1 MDNATFTILLDYFSF
16 SWSGYQKVRKGVKKR
31 IARHMEQ
38 LRCMDMSAY
47 IFQLERNQESRSE
60 CEKILSVP
68 VSRFFRDQTLWNA
81 LSEKILPRFFE
92 NTHLRVWSAGCAGGE
107 EVYSLKIIW
116 EQLGKIRSGLPV
128 LHITASDLNPEN
140 LKRAKKGVYHA
151 SSFKET
157 LPDIQDRFFEKGL
170 RRKTWAV
177 KPYLKNGIRWDG
189 FHLLNDR
196 PPENAYDII
205 FLRNNILLYAAND
218 LKLAG
223 FKNVVSALAET
234 GVLIIGRK
242 DTLPKGISEFKPLE
256 LPYVFLK
263 KGHNL

>member
-1 MDNATFTILLDYFSF
+1 MDNESFTMLLDYFSF

-47 IFQLERNQESRSE
+47 IIELERKQESRSE
-60 CEKILSVP
+60 CERILSVP
-68 VSRFFRDQTLWNA
+68 ISRLFRDQALWNA

-92 NTHLRVWSAGCAGGE
+92 NTNLRVWSAGCAGGE
-107 EVYSLKIIW
+107 EVYSLKVIW
-116 EQLGKIRSGLPV
+116 DQLGKIHPGLPL

-140 LKRAKKGVYHA
+140 LKRAQKGVYQA

-157 LPDIQDRFFEKGL
+157 PPDIRNRFFEKGL

-177 KPYLKNGIRWDG
+177 KPYLKRGIKWED
-189 FHLLNDR
+189 FHLINDR

-218 LKLAG
+218 LKMAG
-223 FKNVVSALAET
+223 FKNVVSALTDA
-234 GVLIIGRK
+234 GVLITGSK
-242 DTLPKGISEFKPLE
+242 DTLPKGVSGFKQLE

-263 KGHNL
+263 KSRNL